1 MAAQEGHLGCI
12 KLIASCSGVD
22 VRRRDKRGR
31 SAFDMAAA
39 RGNYAVLRYL
49 VQKGAK
55 GKMPEQKAH
64 WVDTVNLME
73 DTGRSLEQIAAARLE
88 NLQEDEVDPVETV
101 PSRLL

>member
-39 RGNYAVLRYL
+39 QGNYAVLRTSFR
-49 VQKGAK
+49 
-55 GKMPEQKAH
+55 KARKEKRQ
-64 WVDTVNLME
+64 NRKRIGSKL
-73 DTGRSLEQIAAARLE
+73 
-88 NLQEDEVDPVETV
+88 
-101 PSRLL
+101 